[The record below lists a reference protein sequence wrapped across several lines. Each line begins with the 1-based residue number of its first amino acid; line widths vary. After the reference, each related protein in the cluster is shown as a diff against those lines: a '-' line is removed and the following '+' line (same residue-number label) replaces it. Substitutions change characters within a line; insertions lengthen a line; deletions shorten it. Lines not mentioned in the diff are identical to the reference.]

1 MRLAVAL
8 FLAILSVTTASAQ
21 NAAITALVGNV
32 VDPGGAA
39 VVGARVTAVNKNTQD
54 IYNTTTSDQGFYRI
68 EFIRIGAYNLT
79 IEQPGFQRF
88 EKTDILVET
97 NRIVRNDATL
107 TVGSVSE
114 SVTIAATVAIVR
126 TDDASISE
134 TISTRQIAD
143 LPLNGRDPMRLA
155 ITTPGVIP
163 GLKATDGVPPGGG
176 YIGAG
181 TREIQN
187 SMSLDGIS
195 IMNNLITTTPTRPMV
210 ESVQEVEV
218 QTGTY
223 SAQYGAYM
231 GVHINLVSKSGT
243 NSLHGNL
250 VEFVRNDAFD
260 ARPYY
265 LNPTSRKTVLR
276 QNQFGFELDGPIY
289 IPKIYNGR
297 DRTFFMA
304 SYEGLRQRRESTSIS
319 TILTPKMFQG
329 DFTEVATPASI
340 TDPTTNAP
348 FPGKVVPA
356 NRISPVVGKLQQ
368 YYAVP
373 NLPGVSQNL
382 SITNPNRNTTNQS
395 VDRIDQNIGSA
406 IRFSYRYQRQ
416 TGEIL
421 NGNPIPVNGVTSPLL
436 TNNHTLSYTH
446 TISPSLV
453 SEVRLGRNY
462 FDSQTRESV
471 LHERRQRRW
480 DPVGHPRLRRR
491 LPLRQSRHSRLQCDR
506 LLRLERRRH
515 QLVSG

>member
-1 MRLAVAL
+1 MRLAVAP
-8 FLAILSVTTASAQ
+8 FLALLSVTTASAQ

-39 VVGARVTAVNKNTQD
+39 VVGARVTAVNNNTQD

-79 IEQPGFQRF
+79 IEHPGFQRF

-134 TISTRQIAD
+134 TISARQIAD

-155 ITTPGVIP
+155 VTTPGVIP

-231 GVHINLVSKSGT
+231 GVHINLISKSGT

-265 LNPTSRKTVLR
+265 LNPHLAQDRPPPESVWLR
-276 QNQFGFELDGPIY
+276 TGRSIY

-340 TDPTTNAP
+340 TDPP
-348 FPGKVVPA
+348 
-356 NRISPVVGKLQQ
+356 
-368 YYAVP
+368 
-373 NLPGVSQNL
+373 
-382 SITNPNRNTTNQS
+382 
-395 VDRIDQNIGSA
+395 
-406 IRFSYRYQRQ
+406 
-416 TGEIL
+416 
-421 NGNPIPVNGVTSPLL
+421 
-436 TNNHTLSYTH
+436 
-446 TISPSLV
+446 
-453 SEVRLGRNY
+453 
-462 FDSQTRESV
+462 QTRPSPEKSFPQIAFRPWSANCNSTTRSPTCQAS
-471 LHERRQRRW
+471 HRIFPSPTPIATPPINR
-480 DPVGHPRLRRR
+480 
-491 LPLRQSRHSRLQCDR
+491 
-506 LLRLERRRH
+506 
-515 QLVSG
+515 